1 MTTPTTTLKIGNTA
15 YEPQFKTVHGGLVS
29 AATMAIVTKAQ
40 SRITKARGLE
50 KLLNLI
56 APYTQVS
63 GEETTIKQAT
73 DAAVLAGAIPLA
85 EALRFAK
92 SEESLEAE
100 DGEYFTEKLKA
111 YSDILAG
118 ALDFKAMG
126 LESLTGEQISESFTW
141 EAIKEVAEDFL
152 EFTGLKSK
160 PSTTSEVSDASPQ
173 AETEI
178 RKITKNPKQS
188 KS

>member
-1 MTTPTTTLKIGNTA
+1 MNTNQTMLIIGNTA

-29 AATMAIVTKAQ
+29 AAVMAIVTKAQ
-40 SRITKARGLE
+40 TRITKARGLE

-63 GEETTIKQAT
+63 GDETTIKQAT

-85 EALRFAK
+85 DALRFAK

-100 DGEYFTEKLKA
+100 DGEYFTEKLSA

-118 ALDFKAMG
+118 ALDFKAMK
-126 LESLTGEQISESFTW
+126 LEALTGQQIADSFTW

-152 EFTGLKSK
+152 DFANVKTK
-160 PSTTSEVSDASPQ
+160 PSTISEVSDASHQ
-173 AETEI
+173 TETATK
-178 RKITKNPKQS
+178 KITKSPKPS

>member
-1 MTTPTTTLKIGNTA
+1 MKQTLKYGDTA
-15 YEPQFKTVHGGLVS
+15 YEPQFKTVSGGLVS

-40 SRITKARGLE
+40 TRITKARGLE

-118 ALDFKAMG
+118 ALDFKAMD

-141 EAIKEVAEDFL
+141 EAIKEVTEDFL
-152 EFTGLKSK
+152 EFAGLKSK
-160 PSTTSEVSDASPQ
+160 PSTTSEVSDASQ
-173 AETEI
+173 GTAIKTK
-178 RKITKNPKQS
+178 KITKNPKRS
-188 KS
+188 VS